1 MKRRE
6 FLAAGAAAAV
16 ALSSNIDLKAE
27 VTDSTYDGKSANQQA
42 NAHLCLCSQLGIIP
56 GKDVEEKFAKMK
68 AWGMEAAEF
77 GGDVAD
83 PERAANYKKA
93 LADAGL
99 KAAAVCWGSHGGDLM
114 SFEKERKQRGT
125 DDLKKVLEGAG
136 ILGCTGV
143 IYVPAFNGQ
152 SPLTNQEIR
161 KMLLDDFPALADFA
175 AECGTTIIFEPLNR
189 GEAFFLRQVADGAAI
204 ARDINEASEKKCG
217 MAVMGDFY
225 HMSIEETDMMGAFIS
240 GGKLLKHVHLAGGV
254 SNPRRTLP
262 GLNQSRFVEG
272 FRGLK
277 YIGYTGPCSFECGCP
292 GDLDREEAIQNSL
305 NFLRKE
311 YELAVI

>member
-6 FLAAGAAAAV
+6 FLAAGATAV
-16 ALSSNIDLKAE
+16 ALAMTNIEVKAE
-27 VTDSTYDGKSANQQA
+27 VTDSTYDGKSANKQQSA
-42 NAHLCLCSQLGIIP
+42 RLCLGSQLGIIP
-56 GKDVEEKFAKMK
+56 GGSRKEKLAKMK
-68 AWGMEAAEF
+68 AWGIEAAEL
-77 GGDVAD
+77 GGEVAD
-83 PERAANYKKA
+83 LEEAARIKQD

-99 KAAAVCWGSHGGDLM
+99 IASAICWGSHGGDLM
-114 SFEKERKQRGT
+114 SFDKERKQKGT
-125 DDLKKVLEGAG
+125 DDLKKVIEGAG
-136 ILGCTGV
+136 IVGSTGV

-152 SPLTNQEIR
+152 SPLTNQEMR

-189 GEAFFLRQVADGAAI
+189 GEAYFLRQVADGAAI
-204 ARDINEASEKKCG
+204 ARDINELSTKKCG

-254 SNPRRTLP
+254 SDPRRTIP
-262 GLNQSRFVEG
+262 GQNQSRFVEG

-277 YIGYTGPCSFECGCP
+277 YIGYTGPCSFECGVR
-292 GDLDREEAIQNSL
+292 GDREVEIPKAL
-305 NFLRKE
+305 AFLKKE

>member
-6 FLAAGAAAAV
+6 FLATGVAV
-16 ALSSNIDLKAE
+16 VATVAMTNIEVKAE
-27 VTDSTYDGKSANQQA
+27 VTDSTYDGKSANQQQSA
-42 NAHLCLCSQLGIIP
+42 RLCLGSQLGRIP
-56 GKDVEEKFAKMK
+56 GGSRKEKFAKMK
-68 AWGMEAAEF
+68 AWGMEAVEF
-77 GGDVAD
+77 GGEVANL
-83 PERAANYKKA
+83 EEAARIKQE

-99 KAAAVCWGSHGGDLM
+99 IASAICWGSHSGDLM
-114 SFEKERKQRGT
+114 SFDKDRKQPGT
-125 DDLKKVLEGAG
+125 DALKKVIEGAG
-136 ILGCTGV
+136 VVGSTGV

-152 SPLTNQEIR
+152 SPLTNQEMR

-189 GEAFFLRQVADGAAI
+189 GEAYFLRQVADGASI
-204 ARDINEASEKKCG
+204 ARDIYERSSKKCG

-254 SNPRRTLP
+254 SNPRRSIP
-262 GLNQSRFVEG
+262 GQNKSRFVEG

-277 YIGYTGPCSFECGCP
+277 YIGYTGPCSFECGIQ
-292 GDLDREEAIQNSL
+292 GDSEVEIPKALA
-305 NFLRKE
+305 FLKKE

>member
-6 FLAAGAAAAV
+6 FLAAGAAAA
-16 ALSSNIDLKAE
+16 ALAMTNIEVKAE
-27 VTDSTYDGKSANQQA
+27 VTDSTYDGKSANKQQSA
-42 NAHLCLCSQLGIIP
+42 RLCLGSQLGIIP
-56 GKDVEEKFAKMK
+56 GGSRKEKLEKMK
-68 AWGMEAAEF
+68 AWGIEAAEL
-77 GGDVAD
+77 GGEVANLD
-83 PERAANYKKA
+83 EAARIKQD

-99 KAAAVCWGSHGGDLM
+99 IASAICWGSHNGDLM
-114 SFEKERKQRGT
+114 SFDKERKQKGT
-125 DDLKKVLEGAG
+125 DDLKKVIEGAG
-136 ILGCTGV
+136 IVGSTGV

-152 SPLTNQEIR
+152 SPLTNQEMR

-189 GEAFFLRQVADGAAI
+189 GEAYFLRQVADGAAI
-204 ARDINEASEKKCG
+204 ARDINELSSKKCG

-254 SNPRRTLP
+254 SDPRRTIP
-262 GLNQSRFVEG
+262 GQNKSRFVEG

-277 YIGYTGPCSFECGCP
+277 YIGYTGPCSFECGVR
-292 GDLDREEAIQNSL
+292 GDREVEIPKAL
-305 NFLRKE
+305 AFLKKE

>member
-16 ALSSNIDLKAE
+16 ALTSSVNLKAE
-27 VTDSTYDGKSANQQA
+27 VTDSTYDGKSANQQ
-42 NAHLCLCSQLGIIP
+42 NAAYLCLASQLGLIP

-68 AWGMEAAEF
+68 SWGMEAVEF

-83 PERAANYKKA
+83 PERAEYYKKA

-99 KAAAVCWGSHGGDLM
+99 KAAAVCWGSHNGDLM
-114 SFEKERKQRGT
+114 SFDAARKQKGT

-136 ILGCTGV
+136 IAGCTGV

-175 AECGTTIIFEPLNR
+175 ADCGTTIIFEPLNR

-204 ARDINEASEKKCG
+204 ARDINEISEKKCG

-225 HMSIEETDMMGAFIS
+225 HMSIEEPDMMGAFIS

-254 SNPRRTLP
+254 SAPRRNLP
-262 GLNQSRFVEG
+262 GLNKSRFVEG

-292 GDLDREEAIQNSL
+292 GNLDREEAIKNSL
-305 NFLRKE
+305 AFLRKE